1 MEIFT
6 EAATSAQVALSAKRA
21 TGALALM
28 EVRLLWVI
36 SVNASTQEAALGKVT
51 FCHNYWVRVTEHHN
65 LSIASL

>member
-51 FCHNYWVRVTEHHN
+51 FCHNCWVLRPT
-65 LSIASL
+65 